1 MNVGLKLDGPAVI
14 VGLYSE
20 AASAQARMTAAQFA
34 ELLKGGEVLLG
45 RARAMES
52 QLAAEAAAAVAP
64 AVAKGARRL
73 AKRKGKKKG

>member
-1 MNVGLKLDGPAVI
+1 MNIGLKLDGSAVI

-20 AASAQARMTAAQFA
+20 HASAQARLTAAQFA

-52 QLAAEAAAAVAP
+52 QLVAEAAAAAAP

-73 AKRKGKKKG
+73 AKRKGRRR